1 MAIPKSYHTK
11 SGRDLL
17 VMPGY
22 IRMGRKE
29 VIKGQ
34 HLDDVTI
41 FDALIFAD
49 LVNILTPLQCIF
61 LALEPSP
68 VYSRDGIKGL
78 ILRHFS
84 KLKSTH
90 PGKLRQPQIMHC
102 GSRNAQDGMFISC
115 IAARALRQCYLQKN
129 DPYLN

>member
-1 MAIPKSYHTK
+1 M
-11 SGRDLL
+11 
-17 VMPGY
+17 
-22 IRMGRKE
+22 
-29 VIKGQ
+29 
-34 HLDDVTI
+34 TI

-102 GSRNAQDGMFISC
+102 GSRRSC
-115 IAARALRQCYLQKN
+115 IAAAAMHDIPSLVLLLVHCGNATFKFGCRNARAAIHEMELHSTSWIAADCGSAAVGVDVPQ
-129 DPYLN
+129 